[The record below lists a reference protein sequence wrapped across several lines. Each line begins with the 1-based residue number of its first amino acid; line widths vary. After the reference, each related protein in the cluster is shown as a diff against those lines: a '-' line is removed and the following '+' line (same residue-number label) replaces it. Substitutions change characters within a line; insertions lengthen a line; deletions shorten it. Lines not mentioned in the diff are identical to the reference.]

1 MIATVRA
8 GLAVAML
15 AGFYLL
21 ALVQLVAVFGLGAWL
36 ASLIPGLL
44 ALKLIWPLLVAAS
57 GTVGL
62 ALWRAIR
69 SRPEPP
75 EGLPVT
81 PAQAPMLW
89 NAVRAL
95 ATEVGTRPPD
105 EIRLVPI
112 VNAAVVEQSRL
123 LGLMSGRRHLYLG
136 IPLLY
141 GLSLAQFYAVLAH
154 ELGHYSG
161 RHTTLGAVAYRGRLA
176 IGGTIGRIGRYNPI
190 GWGFKGYARLY
201 LLVDHA
207 VVRRQELEADRA
219 AVRVAGRQAAGDAL
233 RELHVIDAAWDFYFS
248 RYVGPAWESGHTPE
262 DLFGGFRHLL
272 AGRQSELA
280 RLRQETPDDQPSRW
294 DTHPPLTERLAAI
307 AGAPARN
314 VAVDDRPAA
323 LLLPE
328 LDLLGRELQA
338 ALVDTDGRT
347 VLSWPE
353 LTAITAGAATER
365 AAARVGTRLAEVV
378 AGTAPPCLGAL
389 LDLVEAGR
397 LVELAQ
403 PLLPSATRREV
414 AEKFAPMLVPL
425 LTLAA
430 QRSGVVQWRH
440 SWSGPPEL
448 LGVRDGRPLDLAE
461 LARLAV
467 VPETTARARHWLAAL
482 GVDLGAAL
490 VATRAAGSPAGPAA
504 GTSHAA
510 PPADEVLGGFA
521 HLKVNNVPHDV
532 LVLGSGLILVANP
545 DQSETGKERLTR
557 LIDSMPVAELAQR
570 HQFVPYAEIGRAQI
584 LKSIPL
590 RAELTLSDGRQL
602 SLAAGWTTPLL
613 TKESDSVLIRLLG
626 SESSGRLPG
635 PSAAGGRAPAAGPG
649 GGGPG
654 GPARLASGGGGAD
667 GARVLDGLANVKVD
681 NAQYDLL
688 ILDVG
693 LVLIGDPGPFQHGR
707 ERLLTLIR
715 RWPVEEIAD
724 RNWLIRYEEI
734 MRARVNR
741 SIPVRAELELGT
753 GHRITITEPWTTQTL
768 TDQGGQVLVHALRS
782 VGAEVVG

>member
-89 NAVRAL
+89 NAVRGL

-105 EIRLVPI
+105 EIRLVPM
-112 VNAAVVEQSRL
+112 VNAAVVEQSRM
-123 LGLMSGRRHLYLG
+123 LGLLSGRRHLYLG

-141 GLSLAQFYAVLAH
+141 GLSLAQLYAVLAH

-161 RHTTLGAVAYRGRLA
+161 RHTALGAVAYRGRLA
-176 IGGTIGRIGRYNPI
+176 IGGTIARIGRYNPI

-262 DLFGGFRHLL
+262 DLFGGFRQLL
-272 AGRQSELA
+272 ANRQPELG
-280 RLRQETPDDQPSRW
+280 RLRQTTADHQPSRW
-294 DTHPPLTERLAAI
+294 DTHPPLAERLSAI
-307 AGAPARN
+307 AGAPVRN

-353 LTAITAGAATER
+353 LTAFTAGAATER
-365 AAARVGTRLAEVV
+365 AAARVVTRLAEVV

-403 PLLPSATRREV
+403 PLLPAATRREV
-414 AEKFAPMLVPL
+414 AGEFAPMLVPV

-430 QRSGVVQWRH
+430 LRSGVVRWRH

-448 LGVRDGRPLDLAE
+448 LGVRDGRSLDLVE

-467 VPETTARARHWLAAL
+467 VPETASRARYWLAEL
-482 GVDLGAAL
+482 GVDLAAPL
-490 VATRAAGSPAGPAA
+490 SAARAPGSPAAPQT
-504 GTSHAA
+504 GTPHAA
-510 PPADEVLGGFA
+510 PPADRVLGGFA
-521 HLKVNNVPHDV
+521 HLKVNDVPHDV
-532 LVLGSGLILVANP
+532 LVLGSGLILVAEP
-545 DQSETGKERLTR
+545 DKSELGQKRLTR
-557 LIDSMPVAELAQR
+557 LIDSIPVAELVER
-570 HQFVPYAEIGRAQI
+570 HQFVPYAEVGRAQI
-584 LKSIPL
+584 LRSTPL
-590 RAELTLSDGRQL
+590 RVDLTLTDGRQL
-602 SLAAGWTTPLL
+602 TLAAGWTTPLL
-613 TKESDSVLIRLLG
+613 TKDSDSVLIRLLG
-626 SESSGRLPG
+626 SETSGRLPR
-635 PSAAGGRAPAAGPG
+635 PSTD
-649 GGGPG
+649 G
-654 GPARLASGGGGAD
+654 GPAATAGSTGGAD

-681 NAQYDLL
+681 NTQYDLL

-715 RWPVEEIAD
+715 RWPVEEIAG

-734 MRARVNR
+734 TRARVNR

-753 GHRITITEPWTTQTL
+753 GQRITINEPWTTQTL
-768 TDQGGQVLVHALRS
+768 TDKSGQVMIDALRS

>member
-1 MIATVRA
+1 MTAPIRA

-21 ALVQLVAVFGLGAWL
+21 ALVQLVAVFALAAWL

-44 ALKLIWPLLVAAS
+44 ALKLIWPLIVAAS

-89 NAVRAL
+89 NAVRSL
-95 ATEVGTRPPD
+95 AAEVGTRPPD
-105 EIRLVPI
+105 EIRLVPM

-123 LGLMSGRRHLYLG
+123 LGLLSGPRHLYLG

-141 GLSLAQFYAVLAH
+141 GLNLAQLYAVLAH

-161 RHTTLGAVAYRGRLA
+161 RHTALGAVAYRGRLA
-176 IGGTIGRIGRYNPI
+176 IGGTITRIGRYNPV
-190 GWGFKGYARLY
+190 GWAFKGYARLY

-272 AGRQSELA
+272 ANRQPELV
-280 RLRQETPDDQPSRW
+280 RLRQTTPDHHPSRW
-294 DTHPPLTERLAAI
+294 DTHPPLAERLSAI
-307 AGAPARN
+307 ASAPVRN

-338 ALVDTDGRT
+338 ALVGTDGRT

-353 LTAITAGAATER
+353 LTAFTAAAATER
-365 AAARVGTRLAEVV
+365 AAARVVARLAEAV
-378 AGTAPPCLGAL
+378 AGTAQPCLGAL

-403 PLLPSATRREV
+403 PLLPAATRREL
-414 AEKFAPMLVPL
+414 AGEFAPMLVPV

-430 QRSGVVQWRH
+430 LRSGVVRWRH

-448 LGVRDGRPLDLAE
+448 LGVHDGKPLDLLE
-461 LARLAV
+461 LAQLAV
-467 VPETTARARHWLAAL
+467 VPETTPRARHWLAAL
-482 GVDLGAAL
+482 GVDLA
-490 VATRAAGSPAGPAA
+490 V
-504 GTSHAA
+504 
-510 PPADEVLGGFA
+510 
-521 HLKVNNVPHDV
+521 
-532 LVLGSGLILVANP
+532 
-545 DQSETGKERLTR
+545 
-557 LIDSMPVAELAQR
+557 
-570 HQFVPYAEIGRAQI
+570 
-584 LKSIPL
+584 
-590 RAELTLSDGRQL
+590 
-602 SLAAGWTTPLL
+602 
-613 TKESDSVLIRLLG
+613 
-626 SESSGRLPG
+626 
-635 PSAAGGRAPAAGPG
+635 
-649 GGGPG
+649 
-654 GPARLASGGGGAD
+654 
-667 GARVLDGLANVKVD
+667 
-681 NAQYDLL
+681 
-688 ILDVG
+688 
-693 LVLIGDPGPFQHGR
+693 
-707 ERLLTLIR
+707 
-715 RWPVEEIAD
+715 
-724 RNWLIRYEEI
+724 
-734 MRARVNR
+734 
-741 SIPVRAELELGT
+741 
-753 GHRITITEPWTTQTL
+753 
-768 TDQGGQVLVHALRS
+768 
-782 VGAEVVG
+782 